1 MSKLIECIKNENLKI
16 YSRLGTKIMIGS
28 LILAVFVAGLIHNYL
43 PESPASMWE
52 FLYVNLEIYVS
63 IIVLYAVIIAAGNI
77 PMEFSKGTIKLL
89 LIRPIS
95 RSKVLL
101 SKYIAT
107 VSFSLGMLVTTFA
120 LSLLVGCI
128 FFGFDPPSQANLITM
143 SGSPVEN
150 VIPHLITVTA
160 FIFIDMLMMVT
171 IAFMISTIFHNS
183 AMAIGLVVFLRF
195 AGPNIVIALH
205 QYDWAKYILFANLNL
220 RQHIGGTSIIE
231 GLTLSFSVI
240 MLAIYFLIFVILTW
254 WIFNKRDITA

>member
-1 MSKLIECIKNENLKI
+1 M
-16 YSRLGTKIMIGS
+16 YSS
-28 LILAVFVAGLIHNYL
+28 LILAVFVAGLIHYYL
-43 PESPASMWE
+43 PNSPTSMWE

-77 PMEFSKGTIKLL
+77 SSEFSKGTIKLL

-101 SKYIAT
+101 SKYLVTIL
-107 VSFSLGMLVTTFA
+107 FGLGMLVSTFA
-120 LSLLVGCI
+120 LSLVVGGI
-128 FFGFDPPSQANLITM
+128 FFGFDPPSQANLVTM
-143 SGSPVEN
+143 SGNPVEN

-160 FIFIDMLMMVT
+160 FIFIDMLMMIT

-205 QYDWAKYILFANLNL
+205 QYDWSKYILFANLNL
-220 RQHIGGTSIIE
+220 RQHIGGTSIVE
-231 GLTLSFSVI
+231 GLTMSFSI
-240 MLAIYFLIFVILTW
+240 ITLAVYFLIFIILTW